1 MAVLV
6 LNETFSP
13 SDYYP
18 FMTES
23 NIVKWAAWTISF
35 LHVLT
40 GPCALYSVIW
50 YERYG
55 SDRKRTLLNMLVSK
69 LCWTAIAYI
78 FAVQMVELARH
89 ITGPLF
95 GIVCLLYM
103 LSRIVLTVMAVLLLN
118 GVIISR

>member
-1 MAVLV
+1 MTVLV
-6 LNETFSP
+6 LNETLNQ

-23 NIVKWAAWTISF
+23 NIVKWTAWTISC

-40 GPCALYSVIW
+40 GPCALYIVIW

-55 SDRKRTLLNMLVSK
+55 SDRKRTLLNMLISK

-89 ITGPLF
+89 IVGPLYD
-95 GIVCLLYM
+95 IVCLLYM
-103 LSRIVLTVMAVLLLN
+103 LGRIGLTVMAVLFLN
-118 GVIISR
+118 GVVISR